1 MFKRVFYQVAFTMKI
16 VSCRCLLLFVIK
28 RGHNSMSLQMHYNQ
42 CDDKLMFSS
51 VMTMSCHYVMQLDF
65 FTTFKATHP
74 DALVMLA
81 LSTH

>member
-1 MFKRVFYQVAFTMKI
+1 MKI
-16 VSCRCLLLFVIK
+16 VGCRCLLLFVIK
-28 RGHNSMSLQMHYNQ
+28 GGHNSTSLQMHYNQ
-42 CDDKLMFSS
+42 FDDKLMLSN

-74 DALVMLA
+74 DAHVMLA

>member
-1 MFKRVFYQVAFTMKI
+1 
-16 VSCRCLLLFVIK
+16 
-28 RGHNSMSLQMHYNQ
+28 MSLQMHYNQ
-42 CDDKLMFSS
+42 CDDKLMFYS